1 MQFTNHMHQRMSQR
15 GCTKSMVEFALSEGS
30 VRGDKY
36 IINRKT
42 TQKYLSNIDNKIKNL
57 RWRLQEKNQTSY
69 QEILNE
75 LHELQKSRRIALKI
89 LDKGGIT
96 VVLDGED
103 LITTYNIN
111 SFKRC

>member
-1 MQFTNHMHQRMSQR
+1 MSQR
-15 GCTKSMVEFALSEGS
+15 GCTKSMVEFTLSEGS

-36 IINRKT
+36 ILNRKT
-42 TQKYLSNIDNKIKNL
+42 TQKYLSDIDNKIKNL
-57 RWRLQEKNQTSY
+57 RWILQEKNQTSY
-69 QEILNE
+69 QEILN
-75 LHELQKSRRIALKI
+75 ELQKSRRIALKI

>member
-15 GCTKSMVEFALSEGS
+15 GCTKSMVEFTLSEGS

-36 IINRKT
+36 ILNRKT
-42 TQKYLSNIDNKIKNL
+42 TQKYLSDIDNKIKNL
-57 RWRLQEKNQTSY
+57 RWILQEKNQTSY
-69 QEILNE
+69 QETLN
-75 LHELQKSRRIALKI
+75 ELQKSRRIALKI

>member
-1 MQFTNHMHQRMSQR
+1 
-15 GCTKSMVEFALSEGS
+15 MVEFTLSEGS

-36 IINRKT
+36 ILNRKT
-42 TQKYLSNIDNKIKNL
+42 TQKYLSDIDNKIKNL
-57 RWRLQEKNQTSY
+57 RWILQEKNQTSY
-69 QEILNE
+69 QETLN
-75 LHELQKSRRIALKI
+75 ELQKSRRIALKI

>member
-1 MQFTNHMHQRMSQR
+1 MS
-15 GCTKSMVEFALSEGS
+15 
-30 VRGDKY
+30 D
-36 IINRKT
+36 
-42 TQKYLSNIDNKIKNL
+42 IDNKIKNL
-57 RWRLQEKNQTSY
+57 RWILKEKNQTSY
-69 QEILNE
+69 QEILN
-75 LHELQKSRRIALKI
+75 ELQKSRRIALKI

>member
-42 TQKYLSNIDNKIKNL
+42 TQKYLSDIDNKIKNL
-57 RWRLQEKNQTSY
+57 RWILQEKNQTSY
-69 QEILNE
+69 QETLN
-75 LHELQKSRRIALKI
+75 ELQKSRRIALKI

>member
-15 GCTKSMVEFALSEGS
+15 GCTKSMVEFTLSEGS

-36 IINRKT
+36 ILNRKT
-42 TQKYLSNIDNKIKNL
+42 TQKYLSDIDNKIKNL
-57 RWRLQEKNQTSY
+57 RWILQEKNQTSY
-69 QEILNE
+69 QETLN
-75 LHELQKSRRIALKI
+75 ELQKSRRIALKI

-103 LITTYNIN
+103 LITTYNRN

>member
-1 MQFTNHMHQRMSQR
+1 
-15 GCTKSMVEFALSEGS
+15 MVEFTLSEGS
-30 VRGDKY
+30 ERGDKY
-36 IINRKT
+36 ILNRKT
-42 TQKYLSNIDNKIKNL
+42 TQKYLSDIDNKIKNL
-57 RWRLQEKNQTSY
+57 RWILQEKNQTSY
-69 QEILNE
+69 QETLN
-75 LHELQKSRRIALKI
+75 ELQKSRRIALKI

>member
-1 MQFTNHMHQRMSQR
+1 MQFTNNMHQRMSQR
-15 GCTKSMVEFALSEGS
+15 GCTKSMVEFTLSEGS

-36 IINRKT
+36 ILNRKT
-42 TQKYLSNIDNKIKNL
+42 TQKYLSDIDNKIKNL
-57 RWRLQEKNQTSY
+57 RWILQEKNQTSY
-69 QEILNE
+69 QEILN
-75 LHELQKSRRIALKI
+75 ELQKSRRIALKI

>member
-1 MQFTNHMHQRMSQR
+1 MSLNFSGGSTAKSHQ
-15 GCTKSMVEFALSEGS
+15 
-30 VRGDKY
+30 Y
-36 IINRKT
+36 
-42 TQKYLSNIDNKIKNL
+42 SNYFSDIDNKIKNL
-57 RWRLQEKNQTSY
+57 RWILQEKNQTSY
-69 QEILNE
+69 QETLN
-75 LHELQKSRRIALKI
+75 ELQKSRRIALKI

>member
-15 GCTKSMVEFALSEGS
+15 RCTKSMVEFTLSEGS

-36 IINRKT
+36 ILNRKT
-42 TQKYLSNIDNKIKNL
+42 TQKYLSDIDNKIKNL
-57 RWRLQEKNQTSY
+57 RWILQEKNQTSY
-69 QEILNE
+69 QETLN
-75 LHELQKSRRIALKI
+75 ELQKSRRIALKI

>member
-15 GCTKSMVEFALSEGS
+15 GCTKSMVEFTLSEGS

-36 IINRKT
+36 ILNRKT
-42 TQKYLSNIDNKIKNL
+42 TQKYLSDIDNKIKKL
-57 RWRLQEKNQTSY
+57 RWILKEKNQTSY
-69 QEILNE
+69 QEILN
-75 LHELQKSRRIALKI
+75 ELQKSRRIALKI

>member
-15 GCTKSMVEFALSEGS
+15 GCTKSMVEFTLSEGS

-36 IINRKT
+36 ILNRKT
-42 TQKYLSNIDNKIKNL
+42 TQKYLSDIDNKIKNL
-57 RWRLQEKNQTSY
+57 RWILKEKNQTSY
-69 QEILNE
+69 QEILN
-75 LHELQKSRRIALKI
+75 ELQKSRRIALKI